1 MPWSSSLL
9 PLPGWQTMANAQV
22 PANVV
27 PGLALARLT
36 ALRKPDGGVHGI
48 ATGDVFRCLVSRA
61 LAKGWATT
69 FDRATRPY
77 QFALQARAGTDALVA
92 HVRVALDQDPHQVL
106 VPLDGRSA
114 YDSISHTSRLATP
127 WCRQCR
133 KDAA

>member
-69 FDRATRPY
+69 FDRATP
-77 QFALQARAGTDALVA
+77 
-92 HVRVALDQDPHQVL
+92 
-106 VPLDGRSA
+106 
-114 YDSISHTSRLATP
+114 
-127 WCRQCR
+127 
-133 KDAA
+133 